1 MSRARKRST
10 SQAQGR
16 CSGLADQER
25 WHART
30 ATEVF
35 AILEADPEGLDSNT
49 AQERLQAYG
58 PNQLLEKRRVSAITV
73 FFDQF
78 RNFMVIVLLIATLIS
93 GLLGEFTDAITII
106 IIIVANAVL
115 GFFQQLRA
123 EKSLASLRELTAPLA
138 RAVRAGQR
146 VELRARDLV
155 PGDIVLL
162 EAGDRV
168 PADIRLLRAQS
179 LETEESSLTGESLPV
194 EKSADPVSNE
204 EALLGDRR
212 SMAYLGTM
220 VSRGTARGI
229 VVATGMHTEMGKIA
243 DLIMTSEETATPLE
257 RRLDQLGQ
265 VLVYVSV
272 AITVVVSIAGI
283 LHGHDVYEMFLAGVS
298 LAVAAI
304 PEGLP
309 AIVTIA
315 LALGVQRMIRRKAIV
330 RRLPSVETLGCA
342 TVICSDK
349 TGTLTQNQ
357 MTVKE
362 IYLDGRILLVE
373 GDGYEATG
381 RVQEGERTVSAEDS
395 GLRRLVEIGLACN
408 NASLVHDNGRLVSLG
423 DPTEAALLTLAQKL
437 GVKSRCTRIAEAPF
451 DAERKRM
458 SVLVECAGRYEL
470 LVKGAPDLLLAQCT
484 HVMQGG
490 REVPLTQA
498 LKKVIQE
505 RLDEMAG
512 RALRTLGLAVRGAD
526 RTARDPQAMERGLT
540 FVGIV
545 GITDPPRKEVAQA
558 IATCKQAGIRTV
570 MITGDHRLTA
580 EAIARELGIL
590 PKHGQVATGTE
601 LDRWSDRDL
610 ADRVDDI
617 YVFAR
622 VSPLHKLRIVRA
634 LQASGHVVAMTGD
647 GVNDAPA
654 IKASD
659 IGIAMGR
666 TGTDVAKDASSLILA
681 DDNFATIVA
690 AIEEGRSIYDNIRK
704 FIRYLLTSNVGEII
718 TMFAAMVMGLPL
730 PLIPIQIL
738 WVNLVTDGLPAIA
751 LGVDSA
757 EEDTMDR
764 PPRSV
769 REGIFARG
777 LGRRIIVRGMLIG
790 GMTLSVFAGAL
801 MVAHVELATAQTM
814 AFATLVMAQLIHV
827 FDCRSVQYGVLQR
840 GVLGNLWLIGAVLS
854 SLVLLLIVIYI
865 PSLQPAFHT
874 RPLGLLAW
882 LVILPA
888 AAVPTFIVQARR
900 PRRGTWRKALAR

>member
-1 MSRARKRST
+1 M
-10 SQAQGR
+10 AQGR
-16 CSGLADQER
+16 CSSLADQAS
-25 WHART
+25 WHALT
-30 ATEVF
+30 AQEVC
-35 AILEADPEGLDSNT
+35 AILEAGPDGLTTQT
-49 AQERLQAYG
+49 AQERLEVYG
-58 PNQLLEKRRVSAITV
+58 PNQLTEKRRVSAITV
-73 FFDQF
+73 LFDQF
-78 RNFMVIVLLIATLIS
+78 RNFMVIVLLVATLIS

-106 IIIVANAVL
+106 LIIVANALL

-138 RAVRAGQR
+138 RALRDGRV
-146 VELRARDLV
+146 VELKARDLA
-155 PGDIVLL
+155 PGDVVLL
-162 EAGDRV
+162 EAGDRA
-168 PADIRLLRAQS
+168 PADLRLLTARS
-179 LETEESSLTGESLPV
+179 LEMEESSLTGESVPV
-194 EKSADPVSNE
+194 EKDAAPVSRE
-204 EALLGDRR
+204 DAPLGDRR

-272 AITVVVSIAGI
+272 AITVVVAIAGI

-362 IYLDGRILLVE
+362 IHVDGRRLQVE
-373 GDGYEATG
+373 GDGYEASG
-381 RVQEGERTVSAEDS
+381 RILD
-395 GLRRLVEIGLACN
+395 GLREVTAADVTLRSLAEIGLVCN
-408 NASLVHDNGRLVSLG
+408 NATLTSDNGRMVALG

-437 GVKSRCTRIAEAPF
+437 HVVARGTRVAEAPF
-451 DAERKRM
+451 DALRKRM
-458 SVLVECAGRYEL
+458 SVLQETAAGYTL
-470 LVKGAPDLLLAQCT
+470 LVKGAPDLLLQSCT
-484 HVMQGG
+484 HVLQGG
-490 REVPLTQA
+490 REVPLTEQ
-498 LKKVIQE
+498 LRKQLRE
-505 RLDEMAG
+505 RLDDMAA
-512 RALRTLGLAVRGAD
+512 RALRTLGFAMRKVQSATGDPESLE
-526 RTARDPQAMERGLT
+526 RDLT
-540 FVGIV
+540 FVGMV
-545 GITDPPRKEVAQA
+545 GIMDPPRQEVKDA
-558 IATCKQAGIRTV
+558 IAICKQAGIRTV

-580 EAIARELGIL
+580 EAIARDLGIL
-590 PKHGQVATGTE
+590 PKHGQVATGVE

-610 ADRVDDI
+610 AERVDDI

-634 LQASGHVVAMTGD
+634 LQENGHVVAMTGD

-654 IKASD
+654 IKAAD

-690 AIEEGRSIYDNIRK
+690 AIEEGRGIYDNIRK

-757 EEDTMDR
+757 EEDTMER

-777 LGRRIIVRGMLIG
+777 LGRKIIIRGFLIG
-790 GMTLSVFAGAL
+790 GMTLAVFAGAL
-801 MVAHVELATAQTM
+801 SFGHVPLAQAQTM

-840 GVLGNLWLIGAVLS
+840 GIFGNVWLVFAVLS
-854 SLVLLLIVIYI
+854 SLLLLLIVIYI

-874 RPLGLLAW
+874 RPLTVLQW

-900 PRRGTWRKALAR
+900 PVKGVMRRALVR